1 MSSPL
6 GTPQLM
12 LPGVELIGAMTG
24 SAVNLGSLLHT
35 PVKLIMDN
43 QTTASVVLNISTNG
57 GASSIQWHTF
67 PAGEAIILDDDLWA
81 FPKGTTFFATGTN
94 GTGSFSVSYT
104 YINSWN

>member
-12 LPGVELIGAMTG
+12 LPAPELIGAMTG
-24 SAVNLGSLLHT
+24 IAVILGPLLHT

-43 QTTASVVLNISTNG
+43 QSTADVVFSISTNG
-57 GASSIQWHTF
+57 GATYIQWHTF
-67 PAGEAIILDDDLWA
+67 PAGEAMILDDDLWA
-81 FPKGTTFFATGTN
+81 FPKGAKFSCTGA
-94 GTGSFSVSYT
+94 GTGNFSVSYT